1 MNFIKVTAIL
11 FTLISISPSV
21 ISGFDGEAAAKLRG
35 NIPKLT
41 FQISDDYSDGI
52 LEYFNYYNL
61 DIKNAEHYFGYYI
74 SLNKK
79 ITAHI
84 FSPNDPVGTIVFVH
98 GYLDHSGLYSGII
111 RYFIEENFNIAI
123 FDQPG
128 HGLSEGIRMDIE
140 DFSEYGVV
148 LNDFV
153 NLISS
158 YLDGP
163 YYAVGHSTGAA
174 ALIEYFNNYENL
186 FELSF
191 MVAPL
196 IHSYMWN
203 LSRIGM
209 NIASIFSDRIFRR
222 FGGASRNKEYL
233 DFVKNM
239 DPLQSKTVPFH
250 WFYVLNSWNE
260 KIAAYGE
267 HPSRIIVLQ
276 GMDDTVVDSRYSH
289 AFLKERFPNISI
301 YTFEGAK
308 HSLFN
313 EKPEIQQ
320 SVFKTILENIR
331 KY

>member
-21 ISGFDGEAAAKLRG
+21 IFGFDGEAAAKLRG

-153 NLISS
+153 NLISG

-203 LSRIGM
+203 LSRIGIY
-209 NIASIFSDRIFRR
+209 IASIFSDSIFRR
-222 FGGASRNKEYL
+222 FGGASSDTEYL
-233 DFVKNM
+233 DFVKNR

-250 WFYVLNSWNE
+250 WGYALHSWNE
-260 KIAAYGE
+260 KITAYTYNPAE
-267 HPSRIIVLQ
+267 IVVLQ
-276 GMDDTVVDSRYSH
+276 GLADTVVDFKYNRS
-289 AFLKERFPNISI
+289 FLQDRFRSI
-301 YTFEGAK
+301 EFITFADAK
-308 HSLFN
+308 HSHLN

-320 SVFKTILENIR
+320 SVFNTILEKIQ
-331 KY
+331 